1 MDKRF
6 RIPLKESYLLIIII
20 VGILSLCMYSSFAL
34 FSLEK
39 TTSKDIFT
47 MKAASDIETTLK
59 IFEYKKI
66 TVSAGD
72 NTSVM
77 VNVNNDTGGSI
88 YYGVFYEM
96 VSPSTKT
103 DDIGIYKIDWSA
115 NATSGSITNGS
126 KLPVEIII
134 INNSSSDITLNIG
147 VAGSDSN
154 ELGLTDGKTLITET
168 FNTGNEPS
176 GDAGEAKTTTTDYS
190 YTGAVQ
196 TATLKAGTHKLEVW
210 GAEGGNGANSSS
222 GFDSSS
228 GALGGK
234 GGYSYGTLT
243 LSETTEAYIYIG
255 GAGEKITSSITTGG
269 KGGFNGGGSGGVS
282 GSMSRS
288 GGGGGASDIRL
299 GTDSLY
305 ARVIVA
311 GGGGSTTWGV
321 SSESAGY
328 GGGTTGGTGQ
338 GTSGGTGGSQ
348 TLGGKNGNAGSFGQ
362 GGNAIASSSST
373 NISGAGGG
381 GWYGGGSGIG
391 SNASGSKAHGGGGS
405 GYVYTSET
413 SSSYPSG
420 CLLNSKYY
428 LTNASTIGG
437 NTSFTDNSGSTVTGH
452 SGNGYARI
460 TSTVKV
466 STAPSIDT
474 SSVILKP
481 NPVTN
486 LRDIVT
492 CNDNGSGCKI
502 VLVKPSN
509 TSKLKEDATNNVL
522 YVLEDNNGKRY
533 KYIKPILYG
542 YILRGNASDA
552 VKGADDGTTGDDGS
566 GVYKVQHDATPSS
579 KSATG
584 SEIPAVT
591 DYRYYGPSP
600 NNYICLDMEGGSTC
614 PDKHLYR
621 IIGSIYEEKENTN
634 RIKVIKATPLTD
646 GTTKGFSWDY
656 KVNNGSGSYDNIWAT
671 ITSGNYS
678 NSLTNGSQLMK
689 LLNSGAWWNGTSGS
703 YYNDSTQA
711 TTLNFTN
718 YKLSDKAK
726 SYITTSRYYLG
737 GYNGSIILTSAM
749 YGYERGT
756 TRYDTNRPLYW
767 DGMVGLMYTSDY
779 GYAAGNT
786 CVTGTKLYNYDGGCK
801 NKDWLWMT
809 TSSDYT
815 NNAEWLMSPY
825 SGNSGIAFYVSSSG
839 YVGKRYVNNVYSVRP
854 VFFLSSTTLI
864 TGGTGTESDPYIISK

>member
-6 RIPLKESYLLIIII
+6 RVPLKESYLLIIII

-47 MKAASDIETTLK
+47 MRAASDIETTLK

-77 VNVNNDTGGSI
+77 VNVNNDTDGSI

-115 NATSGSITNGS
+115 NATSGSIANGA
-126 KLPVEIII
+126 KLPVELII

-154 ELGLTDGKTLITET
+154 ELGLPDGKTLITET
-168 FNTGNEPS
+168 FNTGTEPS
-176 GDAGEAKTTTTDYS
+176 GDEGTTKTTTTNYS

-210 GAEGGNGANSSS
+210 GAQGGGSSS
-222 GFDSSS
+222 HP
-228 GALGGK
+228 GGK

-243 LSETTEAYIYIG
+243 LTKNITSYIYVG
-255 GAGEKITSSITTGG
+255 GQGTNDDGSFSSQATLA
-269 KGGFNGGGSGGVS
+269 GGFNGGGYGRAWSGTNHNG
-282 GSMSRS
+282 

-299 GTDSLY
+299 VEDSLY
-305 ARVIVA
+305 SRVIVA
-311 GGGGSTTWGV
+311 GGGGGGSDNGNG
-321 SSESAGY
+321 GY
-328 GGGTTGGTGQ
+328 GGGTSGGSGNMSGGSSSSGYGFGTGGDVTYSG
-338 GTSGGTGGSQ
+338 GECGGGGSGWYGGTGGSSE
-348 TLGGKNGNAGSFGQ
+348 NYA
-362 GGNAIASSSST
+362 
-373 NISGAGGG
+373 
-381 GWYGGGSGIG
+381 
-391 SNASGSKAHGGGGS
+391 GGGGS
-405 GYVYTSET
+405 GYVYTSGT
-413 SSSYPSG
+413 ASSYPSG
-420 CLLNSKYY
+420 GKLNNSYY

-460 TSTVKV
+460 TSTVKA

-474 SSVILKP
+474 SSVTLKP
-481 NPVTN
+481 DPVTN
-486 LRDIVT
+486 LKDIVT
-492 CNDNGSGCKI
+492 CKDNGSGCKI

-509 TSKLKEDATNNVL
+509 TSKMEESVTNKIL

-533 KYIKPILYG
+533 KYNKDVVLKSG
-542 YILRGNASDA
+542 TNAVELITKKNDNS
-552 VKGADDGTTGDDGS
+552 TGDSGS
-566 GVYKVQHDATPSS
+566 GVYKVTHSAIPASS
-579 KSATG
+579 SATE

-591 DYRYYGPSP
+591 DYRYYGPNP
-600 NNYICLDMEGGSTC
+600 NNYICLDMEGQNTC

-646 GTTKGFSWDY
+646 GTTSKFSWDY

-678 NSLTNGSQLMK
+678 NSLTSGSQLMK
-689 LLNSGAWWNGTSGS
+689 LLNNGAWWNGTSGS
-703 YYNDSTQA
+703 YYNNSTTA
-711 TTLNFTN
+711 TTVNFTN

-726 SYITTSRYYLG
+726 SYVTTSRYYLG
-737 GYNGSIILTSAM
+737 GYNNNPPLTTAM

-756 TRYDTNRPLYW
+756 LRYDTSRPLYW
-767 DGMVGLMYTSDY
+767 DGNVGLMYPSDY

-786 CVTGTKLYNYDGGCK
+786 CVTGTNLYNYDGGCYQ
-801 NKDWLWMT
+801 KDWLNN
-809 TSSDYT
+809 TSK
-815 NNAEWLMSPY
+815 NEWLLSP
-825 SGNSGIAFYVSSSG
+825 NSGDYCSAFALYSSSSG
-839 YVGKRYVNNVYSVRP
+839 FVNDNGNFVNSTLYVRP
-854 VFFLSSTTLI
+854 VFYLSSSVSISSGDGSSTN
-864 TGGTGTESDPYIISK
+864 PYILS